1 MMTAQAYSTGRQKIM
16 HTAQE
21 KRRFLYDGILM
32 KPASLCAVHQVLA
45 YCRM

>member
-21 KRRFLYDGILM
+21 KRRFLYDVLLLYIQSTNG
-32 KPASLCAVHQVLA
+32 PALTNHSTH
-45 YCRM
+45 